1 MLMKQSPDKKRVFE
15 KNIDFTK
22 HDVFEVIRRHKNPG
36 LFITAK
42 CEVRQSKVRW
52 HKIQESTK
60 DLIVSED
67 TKCTWTRNAL
77 IEIHLYHFISTKKPD
92 NSGAQLGGR
101 RAADEIWKLQKVPW
115 FKQKKGPDCIHL
127 WAKFSI
133 QNIGLGV
140 SRRKN
145 SKTFPCGA
153 FYSWVFNELWNCPN
167 STKPFLPWTISSCPP
182 LMIYRFAVQLIS
194 PTLNLWKLLF
204 SLPNVCKKSCRTQ
217 KTYLYSLK
225 G

>member
-1 MLMKQSPDKKRVFE
+1 MIFL
-15 KNIDFTK
+15 
-22 HDVFEVIRRHKNPG
+22 
-36 LFITAK
+36 
-42 CEVRQSKVRW
+42 
-52 HKIQESTK
+52 
-60 DLIVSED
+60 
-67 TKCTWTRNAL
+67 
-77 IEIHLYHFISTKKPD
+77 
-92 NSGAQLGGR
+92 
-101 RAADEIWKLQKVPW
+101 
-115 FKQKKGPDCIHL
+115 KKGPDCIHL

-133 QNIGLGV
+133 QNIGL

-153 FYSWVFNELWNCPN
+153 FYSWVFNELWKCPN

-225 G
+225 GKCLDTEILSFEGFPYSRVQDRNSSSSDFTIYLNSRLKWVADKIVGLLSIC